1 MSPPHS
7 LVKKKITSG
16 SNSVLSKCADL
27 LCTPMAILFNYSLE
41 QGVCPKAWKMATI
54 IPIFK
59 KRGCPTQ
66 PRNYR
71 PISLLPCI
79 AKLFEKLVANQ
90 LQTYLSATEKICSEQ
105 FAYVNDKSAT
115 DQLVILTQY
124 MACYI
129 DKKSNFDLVSL
140 DFCKAFDSVNHSTL
154 LDQIGRFSDPK
165 VTAWIRSY
173 LQDRQIAV
181 QVGSCTSLPKIT
193 NCGVPQGSH
202 LSPLLFLIYIN

>member
-1 MSPPHS
+1 
-7 LVKKKITSG
+7 
-16 SNSVLSKCADL
+16 
-27 LCTPMAILFNYSLE
+27 
-41 QGVCPKAWKMATI
+41 MATI

-66 PRNYR
+66 PTNYR

-79 AKLFEKLVANQ
+79 AKLVANQ
-90 LQTYLSATEKICSEQ
+90 LQKYLSATEKICSEQ
-105 FAYVNDKSAT
+105 FAYVKDKSAT

-129 DKKSNFDLVSL
+129 DKKSNLDLVSL
-140 DFCKAFDSVNHSTL
+140 DFCKAFDRVNHSTL
-154 LDQIGRFSDPK
+154 LDQIGKFSDPK

-202 LSPLLFLIYIN
+202 LSPLLFLTPHSIIHPSVWRYVDFVEKKEKKSTLMTYLPP